1 VHFTFVDLMQ
11 KLFISLPQIQLG
23 SETPASSPCFH
34 CLRAEAWAMSRA
46 MLLTFH
52 VNAITLGDLLCGE
65 VQDHPLPRDWG
76 QTAGWG
82 WGEVGISL
90 KVPSAF

>member
-1 VHFTFVDLMQ
+1 
-11 KLFISLPQIQLG
+11 
-23 SETPASSPCFH
+23 
-34 CLRAEAWAMSRA
+34 MSRA